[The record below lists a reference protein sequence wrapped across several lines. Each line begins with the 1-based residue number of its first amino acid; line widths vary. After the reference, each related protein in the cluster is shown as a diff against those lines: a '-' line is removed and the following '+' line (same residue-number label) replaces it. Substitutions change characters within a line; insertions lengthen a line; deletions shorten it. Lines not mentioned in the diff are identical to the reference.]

1 MNSCEF
7 CDIFRNTFFTEQ
19 LWTNASEISPYI
31 NPNKAKKNIHRNRN
45 ITVQKYNK
53 YGWDTQTSAIRKTNQ
68 EHPTKL
74 DRDGPKK

>member
-1 MNSCEF
+1 MNF
-7 CDIFRNTFFTEQ
+7 AIFLGTPFSQNNSGQMLLRLVRILIQTKQ
-19 LWTNASEISPYI
+19 
-31 NPNKAKKNIHRNRN
+31 KKNIHRNRN